1 MRDTRAQS
9 QSARS
14 RSRSPPKPRKG
25 IDDGTPSNRFG
36 RDATTTTSASRN
48 PARRTAACGRGGD
61 APDDGG
67 AAAGGGGSW
76 KREKRSGGGFHSG
89 GGGGGGGGSQ
99 QPQGKKRAKRSVF
112 HAKEQEKSS
121 TFRNPE
127 SADGEYSDQE
137 VYERAIDYLDY
148 RRLKRYK
155 LWTIEDPEYHK
166 QLYQSVANMCS
177 PVRWSETDEDERI
190 ENILNPKEKNTRKV
204 AGPTLPKAFEG
215 DDDDDDEK
223 SRRKKKKKK
232 KKQSNKDKKT
242 KKKKKSRTSSSRRK
256 RAGGRNDSESSSSSS
271 SREDDDI
278 DEGELIPD
286 FDDAGGKDDDKDQ
299 PERFLRFIERE
310 EQKKR
315 EMLVAEE
322 RKKKEESLRRTGDD
336 GAGAPVAVDFGPSA
350 PPPED
355 GDNLDIT
362 AGIRKPGYGGQ
373 LLPGE
378 GSAMAQ
384 FVQSGQRIPRRGE
397 VGYSSEQIENFEKM
411 GYVMSGSRHARM
423 NAVRLRKENQVY
435 SAEEQAALAMINYEE
450 KAAKEKEVMEE
461 LKRLV
466 NQAKK
471 D

>member
-1 MRDTRAQS
+1 MRDTRARR
-9 QSARS
+9 ARS
-14 RSRSPPKPRKG
+14 RSRSPPPPQKG
-25 IDDGTPSNRFG
+25 TDFGTPLEEGKETLRSNRFG
-36 RDATTTTSASRN
+36 RDTTSASRN
-48 PARRTAACGRGGD
+48 ARRGEKGRGGD
-61 APDDGG
+61 APD
-67 AAAGGGGSW
+67 GGSW
-76 KREKRSGGGFHSG
+76 KREREGDAFSRFGGRGGGFRSG
-89 GGGGGGGGSQ
+89 TTGGQ
-99 QPQGKKRAKRSVF
+99 QHKRAKRSVF

-121 TFRNPE
+121 TFRNPD

-137 VYERAIDYLDY
+137 VYERAIDHLDY

-155 LWTIEDPEYHK
+155 SWTIEDPEYHR
-166 QLYQSVANMCS
+166 QLYQSVVNMGS

-190 ENILNPKEKNTRKV
+190 ENILNPKEKSTRKV

-215 DDDDDDEK
+215 EDDDGDGK

-232 KKQSNKDKKT
+232 KKEKSSKDKK

-256 RAGGRNDSESSSSSS
+256 RAGGRNDSESSSGSS

-286 FDDAGGKDDDKDQ
+286 FDDAGGKNDDKDQ
-299 PERFLRFIERE
+299 AERFLRFIERE

-336 GAGAPVAVDFGPSA
+336 GAGVPVAVDFGPSA

-355 GDNLDIT
+355 GDNLNVT